1 MGSTEV
7 RNPLLSNKLKRTVTR
22 LLIIDDNQIRFNQ
35 ITDVLTAEEYQV
47 QATLLD
53 DLQNFE
59 KQLNLNWDVIIFGR
73 AYDLKY
79 EQALSLLRN
88 SSQADVPMI
97 LLKPDDYAPEQYLT
111 YVRKGVYDILHLE
124 QPEVFCLGLLR
135 ALAVSRLVQSQKKLT
150 EELEIA
156 QNQAQLLVEDSSK
169 AIAIIQEGI
178 HVQANEEYLKL
189 FNLKSEDDLIGLP
202 ILDILQP
209 LELPIFKTR
218 LKKVSQG
225 QFDLGALDITSQ
237 NNQITIANPLKIEF
251 SPSTEEDAIQLTIDI
266 DSTSSATTKTT
277 TVSKDSA
284 AALFQQINRS
294 LSQQPSSLNTLVL
307 FSLANCPESIFK
319 GGWNVAKHYFEQ
331 IKVFLKDQT
340 HVPLFRVSSGM
351 YLGLFQAESA
361 EKLESKLISL
371 NALKKPQLLQID
383 QQSYP
388 LHLSIGYQEIDGQLK
403 DEKHLEDI
411 IGSAFNH
418 TLPSNK
424 DDNALDLVP
433 EFSFEP
439 VQAAEPLGLD
449 IPLTGASNESLIAP
463 SKKPSLDV
471 SSNDEPIIHA
481 LRQCLEKGEIHL
493 KYQQLYDKEDS
504 QLYTYEVTSGFIFD
518 NKWQSITA
526 IRELASDQELSIKL
540 DRWILVEA
548 CKQLHNFITQY
559 PEARLIV
566 NLNKEVLLYDRTFPE
581 FISKLITI
589 IRSKLEHPLVL
600 QFSEE
605 DLGQHREDAK
615 KCMIQLRKHG
625 AEISLRDFGDSLY
638 SQNFLEEFEIQ
649 SICISDS
656 LAKKLN
662 SDKTYPELQEKI
674 DHFNELKPINILVRG
689 LDDMTSFANAW
700 NIEARFLQGDYFQ
713 KKLDHLIDIQ
723 DQ

>member
-35 ITDVLTAEEYQV
+35 INDLLTAEEYQV
-47 QATLLD
+47 KATLLD
-53 DLQNFE
+53 DLQTFE

-97 LLKPDDYAPEQYLT
+97 LLQPEDYAPEQYLN

-124 QPEVFCLGLLR
+124 QPETFCLGLLR
-135 ALAVSRLVQSQKKLT
+135 ALSVSRLVQSQKQLT

-178 HVQANEEYLKL
+178 HVQANDEYLKL

-209 LELPIFKTR
+209 LELPVFKTR
-218 LKKVSQG
+218 LKKVTQG

-237 NNQITIANPLKIEF
+237 NEQITVPNPLKVEF

-266 DSTSSATTKTT
+266 GNASTTTTKTA
-277 TVSKDSA
+277 VAPQEK

-294 LSQQPSSLNTLVL
+294 LTQQPSNLNTLVL
-307 FSLANCPESIFK
+307 FSLANCPDAIFK
-319 GGWNVAKHYFEQ
+319 GSWKIAKQYFDE
-331 IKVFLKDQT
+331 IKTFLKDQT

-351 YLGLFQAESA
+351 YLGLFQAETP

-371 NALKKPQLLQID
+371 NSLKKPQLLQIE
-383 QQSYP
+383 QQSFP
-388 LHLSIGYQEIDGQLK
+388 LHLAIGYQEIEGALK
-403 DEKHLEDI
+403 DENHLEQI
-411 IGSAFNH
+411 IGIAFDH
-418 TLPSNK
+418 KLPSNK
-424 DDNALDLVP
+424 DDTALDLVP

-439 VQAAEPLGLD
+439 TQSTEALNLD
-449 IPLTGASNESLIAP
+449 IPLIGESEPLALAP
-463 SKKPSLDV
+463 SKAPV
-471 SSNDEPIIHA
+471 NTVTTNDEPIIHA
-481 LRQCLEKGEIHL
+481 LRQCLDQGEIHL
-493 KYQQLYDKEDS
+493 KYQQLYDKEDA
-504 QLYTYEVTSGFIFD
+504 QLYTYEVTSGFIFE

-526 IRELASDQELSIKL
+526 IRELAADQELSIKL

-581 FISKLITI
+581 FIAKLITI
-589 IRSKLEHPLVL
+589 IRSKLSHPLIL

-605 DLGQHREDAK
+605 DLGQHREEAK
-615 KCMIQLRKHG
+615 KYMLQLRKHG

-638 SQNFLEEFEIQ
+638 SQSFLEEFEIQ
-649 SICISDS
+649 SICISDK
-656 LAKKLN
+656 LAKKLS

-674 DHFNELKPINILVRG
+674 NHFNELKVTNILVRG

-700 NIEARFLQGDYFQ
+700 NIDARFLQGDYFQ